1 MTEAFTSG
9 VVASFVPWLL
19 VIGLVWL
26 VCSSFVRSL
35 VASVLGGLAV
45 VYIFYPATFEVLL
58 AHLQRLW

>member
-1 MTEAFTSG
+1 MVDVFTSR
-9 VVASFVPWLL
+9 VVASLVPWLL

-26 VCSSFVRSL
+26 VCSSFVRPL